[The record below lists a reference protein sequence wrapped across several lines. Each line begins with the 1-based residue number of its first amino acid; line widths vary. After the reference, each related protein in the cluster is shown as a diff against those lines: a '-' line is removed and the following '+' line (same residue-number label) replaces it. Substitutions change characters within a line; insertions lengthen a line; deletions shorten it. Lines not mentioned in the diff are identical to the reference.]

1 MSNKTV
7 KEIVKMVYDIYSLD
21 FNISNYDFY
30 DKLRKLTYSI
40 WEINHE
46 ELLQELGEL
55 DLESNIDFQLFW
67 YDCLGFPK
75 EVPKSYYKNGLPA
88 YVFYGSIPSKIYDVV
103 SELGGFHDLN
113 INYVTYET
121 DLLSLFLDSRCWK
134 TISNEKYEV
143 KLTFAGVSKIMFDKT
158 YEDKQ
163 EEFKIENLMGS
174 HILSAE
180 EIPMIE
186 YIFNSLNLDK
196 AYLLPKKRLIQIT
209 SEICGDFYFTFDKWT
224 YERKN

>member
-1 MSNKTV
+1 M
-7 KEIVKMVYDIYSLD
+7 Y
-21 FNISNYDFY
+21 
-30 DKLRKLTYSI
+30 
-40 WEINHE
+40 
-46 ELLQELGEL
+46 
-55 DLESNIDFQLFW
+55 
-67 YDCLGFPK
+67 
-75 EVPKSYYKNGLPA
+75 
-88 YVFYGSIPSKIYDVV
+88 
-103 SELGGFHDLN
+103 LN
-113 INYVTYET
+113 INYVTYEN

-143 KLTFAGVSKIMFDKT
+143 KLTFTGVSKIMLDKT

-196 AYLLPKKRLIQIT
+196 AYLLPQKRLIQIT
-209 SEICGDFYFTFDKWT
+209 SEVCGDFYFTFDKCT